1 MSAEGAQPRIFISYR
16 RDDSQG
22 FARSIHDRLAQ
33 HFGPDAVFRDVNDIE
48 PGRPWAEAIDHAL
61 ASCDVFVLLIGRRW
75 LEATDDEGNRR
86 LDDPE
91 DRHRREIETAVNRR
105 VRIFVALMEDA
116 HMPRR
121 KELPE
126 WSPGEEPS
134 GLQLVPAL
142 HALRIADH
150 AFDYGIEELVANIE
164 RAAEQTHAREEPTQ
178 QLTAES
184 RQREAEELAGVE
196 EEERNH
202 AVEERAEVATDGEPA
217 PTQPAERPPTVPV
230 EPPAGR
236 GEELTA
242 MPAEPPG
249 PVTHPTQEAPA
260 HPDGGRGRR
269 RIGPAAAVVLV
280 AAVAAVALGFV
291 VLSGGD
297 GGDGGG
303 GGPEIEFEEL
313 TTDDYQLEV
322 PTGWNRIKDEEPIG
336 SGHLQTR
343 LQDPSGAMLLGIN
356 HLPSGGLSP
365 EAYVQQLHDQK
376 LIEDDR
382 YELRE
387 MDEAVTRTGEPGVYW
402 EFDADQPQVEGEELS
417 RVYAYVFDF
426 GGTLYRIQCGAIVA
440 SGQADVAEGVA
451 QHGVETLEVF

>member
-1 MSAEGAQPRIFISYR
+1 MSAEGPQPRIFISYR

-91 DRHRREIETAVNRR
+91 DRHRREIETAVSRR

-121 KELPE
+121 KELPQG
-126 WSPGEEPS
+126 SPGEEPT

-150 AFDYGIEELVANIE
+150 AFDYGIEELVTNIE
-164 RAAEQTHAREEPTQ
+164 RAAEQTHEREEPTQ

-196 EEERNH
+196 EEERKH
-202 AVEERAEVATDGEPA
+202 AVEERAEVTTDGEPA

-236 GEELTA
+236 REELTA

-249 PVTHPTQEAPA
+249 PVTQPTEEAPA

-269 RIGPAAAVVLV
+269 RIGPAAVVALV
-280 AAVAAVALGFV
+280 AAVAVVALGFV

-297 GGDGGG
+297 GGD
-303 GGPEIEFEEL
+303 EIEFEEL

-322 PTGWNRIKDEEPIG
+322 PTGWNRIADEVRWTQDIYKRG
-336 SGHLQTR
+336 SKTQAARCSSASTSSRRMGVREH
-343 LQDPSGAMLLGIN
+343 
-356 HLPSGGLSP
+356 
-365 EAYVQQLHDQK
+365 VQQAEEEKDA
-376 LIEDDR
+376 EDVQ
-382 YELRE
+382 YERHALE
-387 MDEAVTRTGEPGVYW
+387 EAAAPAGEPGVYW
-402 EFDADQPQVEGEELS
+402 EFDADLPQVPGDELF
-417 RVYAYVFDF
+417 RVFAYFFDF
-426 GGTLYRIQCGAIVA
+426 GGTLYRIQCAATVA
-440 SGQADVAEGVA
+440 SGQADVAEEVA
-451 QHGVETLEVF
+451 RHGVDTLEVF

>member
-33 HFGPDAVFRDVNDIE
+33 HFGPDAVFRDINDIE

-121 KELPE
+121 KELPQ
-126 WSPGEEPS
+126 WSPGDEPR

-150 AFDYGIEELVANIE
+150 AFDYGIEELVTNIE
-164 RAAEQTHAREEPTQ
+164 RATEQTHTREEPTQ
-178 QLTAES
+178 QLTAEG
-184 RQREAEELAGVE
+184 RRREAEELAGVE
-196 EEERNH
+196 EEQEEKKH
-202 AVEERAEVATDGEPA
+202 AAEERAEVTTDGEPA

-242 MPAEPPG
+242 IPAESPG
-249 PVTHPTQEAPA
+249 PVTQPPQEAPA
-260 HPDGGRGRR
+260 DPEGGRGRR
-269 RIGPAAAVVLV
+269 RIGPAVVILV
-280 AAVAAVALGFV
+280 AAVAAIAVGFV

-297 GGDGGG
+297 GGD
-303 GGPEIEFEEL
+303 EIEFEEL

-322 PTGWNRIKDEEPIG
+322 PTGWNRIADEE
-336 SGHLQTR
+336 SQTR
-343 LQDPSGAMLLGIN
+343 LEDPSGAMLLGIN
-356 HLPSGGLSP
+356 LSP
-365 EAYVQQLHDQK
+365 SEGVREDVQQAEEVK
-376 LIEDDR
+376 EAEDVQ
-382 YELRE
+382 YQLRALE
-387 MDEAVTRTGEPGVYW
+387 EAVAPTGAPGAPGVYW
-402 EFDADQPQVEGEELS
+402 EFDADLPQVPGDELF
-417 RVYAYVFDF
+417 RVFAYFFDF
-426 GGTLYRIQCGAIVA
+426 GGTLYRIQCAATVA
-440 SGQADVAEGVA
+440 SGQADVAEEVA
-451 QHGVETLEVF
+451 RHGVDTLEVF